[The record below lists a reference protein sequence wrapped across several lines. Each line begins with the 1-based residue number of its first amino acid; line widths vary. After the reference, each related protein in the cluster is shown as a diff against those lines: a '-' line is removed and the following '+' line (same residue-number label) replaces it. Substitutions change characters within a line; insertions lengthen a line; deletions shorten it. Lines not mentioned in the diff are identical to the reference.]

1 MYGKGGICISDFCGI
16 SPRCLLFSAVDDF
29 SGNYMISPMVPSKF
43 TNVTCGKIILN
54 KYCQVGANSIVMPNV
69 IFDEGAVCGAFS
81 FIKNSLKKWS
91 IYCGIPAKKIKNRS
105 KKILDFDIK

>member
-1 MYGKGGICISDFCGI
+1 
-16 SPRCLLFSAVDDF
+16 
-29 SGNYMISPMVPSKF
+29 
-43 TNVTCGKIILN
+43 
-54 KYCQVGANSIVMPNV
+54 MPNV